1 MLERCRYYL
10 ERGTAALRADGGLSA
25 LRQFAGFLV
34 RRWFFL
40 QLAWESV
47 EFHLIAPR
55 RSALATL
62 RMATR
67 GAIPLATAPRDLLLY
82 SSFDAESR
90 IREHVITQLRA
101 YHAVGFCTIFIT
113 ASPGLA
119 QQDIAL
125 LHPWCAAILHRDNV
139 GIDFGS
145 WKTGYEW
152 LQGEPEG
159 RQYLGALDTA
169 LLANDSCYGPFHDL
183 APFIHRMRATPAA
196 VYGITKS
203 LEIRPYLQSYF
214 LHFGRDVVANGVFTQ
229 FMERIRLLGTKL
241 AVARYFEIGGSVF
254 LERRQVPLRALVDA
268 SEEPVREIMRQL
280 RMTDPIRDPAGQT
293 FLQMGLTPFHKR
305 SNDLFP

>member
-1 MLERCRYYL
+1 MRARFRYYL
-10 ERGTAALRADGGLSA
+10 GRGAAAVRADGALSA
-25 LRQFAGFLV
+25 LRQFTAFLV

-40 QLAWESV
+40 QLAWESL

-67 GAIPLATAPRDLLLY
+67 GTIPLATVPRNLLLY

-90 IREHVITQLRA
+90 IHEHVIAQLRA
-101 YHAVGFCTIFIT
+101 YHVVGFCTIFIT
-113 ASPGLA
+113 TSPHLT
-119 QQDIAL
+119 QQDIDL

-145 WKTGYEW
+145 WKTAYEW
-152 LQGEPEG
+152 MQGEPEG
-159 RQYLGALDTA
+159 RQYLGTLDTA

-183 APFIHRMRATPAA
+183 APFISRMRSAPSA

-229 FMERIRLLGTKL
+229 FMEHIRLLGTKL
-241 AVARYFEIGGSVF
+241 AVARYLEIGGSVF
-254 LERRQVPLRALVDA
+254 LDRRQVPLRALVDA

-280 RMTDPIRDPAGQT
+280 RMADPIRDPAGQT
-293 FLQMGLTPFHKR
+293 FLQMRLTPFHKR
-305 SNDLFP
+305 SNDPFR